1 MYVCIYLYND
11 SQFANRILQNDAG
24 HFGVAIPI

>member
-11 SQFANRILQNDAG
+11 SQYEIRFLHDDACHLG
-24 HFGVAIPI
+24 AAKPF